1 MTRLTLKALIVI
13 LSALAIVSAPLA
25 THAQDDR
32 LPVAT
37 IQEDEGGVQ
46 RLHGEVAYTSL
57 RFALFSP
64 DPYVIMFN
72 LSEYVRNGGFVAE
85 RTNVPQDAQVL
96 GRVTSDPSTSPFT
109 YELLLPKEPPGIPTA
124 FGSGEVRI
132 YLIALISNLFGDPF
146 LSQRE
151 YFGAY
156 RSAIITTDRL
166 KSGKL
171 LLFAEEGRGV
181 FPAGRG
187 ADGLLFT
194 QDDPLVR
201 LPDGY
206 TLVDISDEPFTFSRP
221 RHASVDLLESPS
233 AVQDDLS
240 DKSYLDAFDSLLALL
255 EQKYAFSEYYG
266 IDYEK
271 IRAELRPRAQRVAS
285 REAFLQLLYA
295 LIRYFPDGHI
305 GMNNVPDSAIRSALG
320 GVGIW
325 AQLLDD
331 GRMIVYRL
339 PENLP
344 AARSDLQIGAEI
356 IAVNGVPVAEAL
368 TKVQPFSNTGI
379 ATPYNR
385 LILQQRDLFRGEIGK
400 SLEVTFRNPN
410 ASATQTVSLTFVQ
423 DVDGLINFQ
432 PFYRAEAPDRW
443 LPIETR
449 QVEGYTVLQFYSFAD
464 DLPLTMRLWQ
474 RAIEQARKAP
484 SRDGKDGLIIDMRD
498 NGGGSAYLTL
508 LTAST
513 FFNAPLEV
521 GNSAEYDDETGEFTI
536 NPRERNLL
544 LPPDEN
550 ERYDG
555 NVVVIV
561 SPDCAS
567 ACEFFSYYL
576 TLQGRAQIVGYYGTA
591 GLGGSRFEVVLP
603 DDIQF
608 VYTRGRA
615 LDADGQI
622 HIEGK
627 GVQPTIRVPITAE
640 NVLSKGD
647 PLLEAAIAHLDAQP
661 LPSEE
666 RRITTQ
672 SGTFRL
678 EVPRSWRTT
687 SLGARSGGGEA
698 RLNLYA
704 FRNVTVSRL
713 LESLQRTAKD
723 GRIDELETV
732 RLGGANW
739 TFYRFIAEAGT
750 ETIAVS
756 VVGNTLRVLELV
768 TPAQRADYY
777 TNAVLRPAAATFRL
791 E

>member
-1 MTRLTLKALIVI
+1 MNRPILKVLLLLTAL
-13 LSALAIVSAPLA
+13 VSFSLPLPVN
-25 THAQDDR
+25 AQDGA
-32 LPVAT
+32 LPAAL

-46 RLHGEVAYTSL
+46 RLHGEITYTSL
-57 RFALFSP
+57 RFGLFSP

-72 LSEYVRNGGFVAE
+72 LSEFVRNGGFVAE
-85 RTNVPQDAQVL
+85 RTNVPSDAQVL
-96 GRVTSDPSTSPFT
+96 GRVTSDPSVSPFT
-109 YELLLPKEPPGIPTA
+109 YELLLPKVAPGVPTA
-124 FGSGEVRI
+124 FASGEVRI

-146 LSQRE
+146 LDQRE

-156 RSAIITTDRL
+156 RSAIITTERL

-171 LLFAEEGRGV
+171 LLFAEDGRGV
-181 FPAGRG
+181 FPSGRG
-187 ADGLLFT
+187 ADGILLT
-194 QDDPLVR
+194 EDDPLVR

-206 TLVDISDEPFTFSRP
+206 TLVDISDEPFVFSRP
-221 RHASVDLLESPS
+221 RQATVDLLEAPS
-233 AVQDDLS
+233 AVQDDFS
-240 DKSYLDAFDSLLALL
+240 DQSYLEAFDSLIALL

-266 IDYEK
+266 IDYQA
-271 IRAELRPRAQRVAS
+271 IRDQLRPRAQRVAS
-285 REAFLQLLYA
+285 REAFLQLLYD
-295 LIRYFPDGHI
+295 LVRYFPDGHI
-305 GMNNVPDSAIRSALG
+305 GMNNVPDSAIRAALG

-331 GRMIVYRL
+331 GRLIVYRL
-339 PENLP
+339 PDGLP
-344 AARSDLQIGAEI
+344 AARSSMQIGAEI
-356 IAVNGVPVAEAL
+356 VAVNGVPAAEAL
-368 TKVQPFSNTGI
+368 AKVQPFSNTGI
-379 ATPYNR
+379 ATPYSR

-400 SLEVTFRNPN
+400 SIEVTFRNPD
-410 ASATQTVSLTFVQ
+410 ARTSQTVSLTFVQ
-423 DVDGLINFQ
+423 DVDGLIDFE
-432 PFYRAEAPDRW
+432 PFYRAKNPDRW

-449 QVEGYTVLQFYSFAD
+449 QVDGYTVLQFYSFAD
-464 DLPLTMRLWQ
+464 DLPLTVRLWQ
-474 RAIEQARKAP
+474 RAIQQARSAP
-484 SRDGKDGLIIDMRD
+484 SRDGKDGLIIDMRN

-513 FFNAPLEV
+513 FFEAPLEA
-521 GNSAEYDDETGEFTI
+521 GSSAEYDDEVGAFTI
-536 NPRERNLL
+536 NPRERSLL
-544 LPPDEN
+544 LPPDEG

-567 ACEFFSYYL
+567 ACEFFTYYL
-576 TLQGRAQIVGYYGTA
+576 TLRERAQVVGYYGTA

-603 DDIQF
+603 DGVQF

-627 GVQPTIRVPITAE
+627 GIQPTIRVPITAE

-647 PLLEAAIAHLDAQP
+647 PLLEAAAAYLDAQP

-678 EVPRSWRTT
+678 SVPRSWRTT
-687 SLGARSGGGEA
+687 PLGVRSGGGEA
-698 RLNLYA
+698 RLNLYS

-713 LESLQRTAKD
+713 LESLQRTARD
-723 GRIDELETV
+723 SRIEELETA
-732 RLGGANW
+732 RLGGVQW
-739 TFYRFIAEAGT
+739 TFYRFITENST

-777 TNAVLRPAAATFRL
+777 TKAVLRPAAATFRI

>member
-1 MTRLTLKALIVI
+1 MTRLTFR
-13 LSALAIVSAPLA
+13 ALAAMLIALA
-25 THAQDDR
+25 VTSLPFAAFAQDDA
-32 LPVAT
+32 LPVAI

-72 LSEYVRNGGFVAE
+72 LSEFVRNGGFVAE
-85 RTNVPQDAQVL
+85 RTNVPSDAQVL
-96 GRVTSDPSTSPFT
+96 GRVTSDPSRSPFT
-109 YELLLPKEPPGIPTA
+109 YELLLPKAPPGVPTA
-124 FGSGEVRI
+124 FGTGEVRV

-156 RSAIITTDRL
+156 RSAILTTERL

-171 LLFAEEGRGV
+171 LLFAEDGRGV

-187 ADGLLFT
+187 ADGILFT
-194 QDDPLVR
+194 DDDPLVR

-206 TLVDISDEPFTFSRP
+206 TLVDIGEEPFTFSRP
-221 RHASVDLLESPS
+221 RHAAVDLLEAPS

-240 DKSYLDAFDSLLALL
+240 DQSYLDAFESLIALL
-255 EQKYAFSEYYG
+255 EQKYAFSEYYQ
-266 IDYEK
+266 IDYER
-271 IRAELRPRAQRVAS
+271 IRAELRPRAQRVAN
-285 REAFLQLLYA
+285 REAFLQLLYD
-295 LIRYFPDGHI
+295 LVRYFPDGHI
-305 GMNNVPDSAIRSALG
+305 GINNVPDSAIRAALG

-331 GRMIVYRL
+331 GRLIVYRL

-344 AARSDLQIGAEI
+344 AARSGLQVGAEI
-356 IAVNGVPVAEAL
+356 IAVNGVPAVEAL
-368 TKVQPFSNTGI
+368 AQVQPFSNTGI

-385 LILQQRDLFRGEIGK
+385 LILQQRDLFRGEVGK
-400 SLEVTFRNPN
+400 SIEVTFRNPDS
-410 ASATQTVSLTFVQ
+410 SAAQTVSLTFVQ
-423 DVDGLINFQ
+423 DVDGLIDFQ
-432 PFYRAEAPDRW
+432 PFYRAESPDRW

-449 QVEGYTVLQFYSFAD
+449 QVDGYTVLQFHSFAD
-464 DLPLTMRLWQ
+464 DLPLTVRLWR

-484 SRDGKDGLIIDMRD
+484 SRDGKDGLIIDLRD
-498 NGGGSAYLTL
+498 NSGGSAYLTL

-513 FFNAPLEV
+513 FFDAPLEV
-521 GNSAEYDDETGEFTI
+521 GNSAEYDDEVGAFTT
-536 NPRERNLL
+536 NPRERSLL
-544 LPPDEN
+544 LPPDED

-576 TLQGRAQIVGYYGTA
+576 TLQERAQIVGYYGTA

-603 DDIQF
+603 DNIQF

-627 GVQPTIRVPITAE
+627 GIQPTIRVPITAE
-640 NVLSKGD
+640 TVLSKRD
-647 PLLEAAIAHLDAQP
+647 PLLEAAIAYLDAQP

-672 SGTFRL
+672 GGTFRL
-678 EVPRSWRTT
+678 SVPRSWRTT
-687 SLGARSGGGEA
+687 SLGVRSGGGEA
-698 RLNLYA
+698 RLNLYS

-732 RLGGANW
+732 RLGGVAW
-739 TFYRFIAEAGT
+739 TFYRFIAESGT
-750 ETIAVS
+750 ETLAVS
-756 VVGNTLRVLELV
+756 VVGDRLRVLELV

>member
-1 MTRLTLKALIVI
+1 MNRLIPKVLLLLTALVCFG
-13 LSALAIVSAPLA
+13 LPLPVN
-25 THAQDDR
+25 AQDGA
-32 LPVAT
+32 LPTAL

-46 RLHGEVAYTSL
+46 RLHGQVTYTSL
-57 RFALFSP
+57 RFGLFSP

-72 LSEYVRNGGFVAE
+72 LSEFVRNGGFVAE
-85 RTNVPQDAQVL
+85 RTNVPSDAQVL
-96 GRVTSDPSTSPFT
+96 GRVTSDPSVSPFT
-109 YELLLPKEPPGIPTA
+109 YELLLPKAAPGAPTA
-124 FGSGEVRI
+124 FESGEVRI

-156 RSAIITTDRL
+156 RSAIITTERL
-166 KSGKL
+166 RSGKL
-171 LLFAEEGRGV
+171 LLFAEDGRGV
-181 FPAGRG
+181 FPSGRG
-187 ADGLLFT
+187 ADGILFT
-194 QDDPLVR
+194 EDDPLVR

-206 TLVDISDEPFTFSRP
+206 TLVDISDEPFVFSRP
-221 RHASVDLLESPS
+221 RHATVDLLEAPS
-233 AVQDDLS
+233 AVQDDFS
-240 DKSYLDAFDSLLALL
+240 DQSYLEAFDSLIALL

-266 IDYEK
+266 IDYQA
-271 IRAELRPRAQRVAS
+271 IRDQLRPRAQRVAS
-285 REAFLQLLYA
+285 REAFLQLLYD
-295 LIRYFPDGHI
+295 LVRYFPDGHI
-305 GMNNVPDSAIRSALG
+305 GMNNVPDSAIRAALG

-331 GRMIVYRL
+331 GRLIVYRL
-339 PENLP
+339 PDGLP
-344 AARSDLQIGAEI
+344 AARSSMQIGAEI
-356 IAVNGVPVAEAL
+356 VAVNGVPVAEAL
-368 TKVQPFSNTGI
+368 AKVQPFSNTGI
-379 ATPYNR
+379 ATPYSR

-400 SLEVTFRNPN
+400 SIEVTFRNPN
-410 ASATQTVSLTFVQ
+410 AHTSQTVSLTFVQ
-423 DVDGLINFQ
+423 DVDGLIDFE
-432 PFYRAEAPDRW
+432 PFYRAKNPDRW

-449 QVEGYTVLQFYSFAD
+449 QVDGYTVLQFYSFAD
-464 DLPLTMRLWQ
+464 DLPLTVRLWQ
-474 RAIEQARKAP
+474 RAIQQARNAP
-484 SRDGKDGLIIDMRD
+484 SRDGKDGLIIDMRN

-513 FFNAPLEV
+513 FFEVPLEV
-521 GNSAEYDDETGEFTI
+521 GNSAEYDDEAGAFTI

-544 LPPDEN
+544 LPPDKG

-555 NVVVIV
+555 SVVVIV

-567 ACEFFSYYL
+567 ACEFFTYYL
-576 TLQGRAQIVGYYGTA
+576 TLQERAQVVGYYGTA

-603 DDIQF
+603 DGVQF

-627 GVQPTIRVPITAE
+627 GIQPTIRVPITAE

-647 PLLEAAIAHLDAQP
+647 PLLEAAVAYLDAQP

-678 EVPRSWRTT
+678 SVPRSWRTT

-698 RLNLYA
+698 RLNLYS

-713 LESLQRTAKD
+713 LESLQRTARD
-723 GRIDELETV
+723 GRIEELETA
-732 RLGGANW
+732 RLGGVQW
-739 TFYRFIAEAGT
+739 TFYRFIAESGT

-756 VVGNTLRVLELV
+756 VVGDTLRVLELV

-777 TNAVLRPAAATFRL
+777 TKAVLRPAAATFRT